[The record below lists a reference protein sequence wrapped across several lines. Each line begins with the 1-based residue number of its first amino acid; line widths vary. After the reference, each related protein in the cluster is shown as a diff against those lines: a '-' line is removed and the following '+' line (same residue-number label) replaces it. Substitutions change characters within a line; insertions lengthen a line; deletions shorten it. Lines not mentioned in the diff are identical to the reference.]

1 MRNSA
6 SASSGKCGKILLVD
20 DHKDGLAARRS
31 VLQELGHCVTTATS
45 GAVALE
51 LAKATLAEGRSF
63 DLLIT
68 DWKMPKM
75 DGVELIRQMREQG
88 FTGPAILLSGHQAV
102 QWLKEE
108 ECGADLIVQKNA
120 TEITQLVSGVKR
132 LLNKKPIRKPPARQT
147 IAEADAGKAAKS
159 KSKIS

>member
-31 VLQELGHCVTTATS
+31 VLQELGHCVTTATG
-45 GAVALE
+45 GAAALE
-51 LAKATLAEGRSF
+51 LAAAQAF

-88 FTGPAILLSGHQAV
+88 FAGPAILLSGHQAV
-102 QWLKEE
+102 QWLKED
-108 ECGADLIVQKNA
+108 ECGADVIVQKNA

-132 LLNKKPIRKPPARQT
+132 LLNKKPTRKPPARQT
-147 IAEADAGKAAKS
+147 IAEAEASKTAKP

>member
-6 SASSGKCGKILLVD
+6 SAVSGKCGKILLVD
-20 DHKDGLAARRS
+20 DHKMGLAARRS
-31 VLQELGHCVTTATS
+31 VLEELGHCVTTALS
-45 GAVALE
+45 GAAALE
-51 LAKATLAEGRSF
+51 LAAEHSF

-75 DGVELIRQMREQG
+75 DGVELIRQLREQG
-88 FTGPAILLSGHQAV
+88 FAGPAILLSGHQAV
-102 QWLKEE
+102 QWLSEE
-108 ECGADLIVQKNA
+108 ESGADVIVQKNS

-132 LLNKKPIRKPPARQT
+132 LLNKKPVRKPPARQT
-147 IAEADAGKAAKS
+147 ISEADAGKATKS

>member
-6 SASSGKCGKILLVD
+6 SAGSGKCGNILLVD
-20 DHKDGLAARRS
+20 DHKMGLAARRS
-31 VLQELGHCVTTATS
+31 VLEELGHCVTTATS
-45 GAVALE
+45 GAAALE
-51 LAKATLAEGRSF
+51 LAAAQSF

-75 DGVELIRQMREQG
+75 DGVELIRQMREHG
-88 FTGPAILLSGHQAV
+88 YAGPAVLISGHQAV

-108 ECGADLIVQKNA
+108 ECGADIIIVKNA
-120 TEITQLVSGVKR
+120 GEIAQLVSGVKR
-132 LLNKKPIRKPPARQT
+132 LLNKKPVRKPPARQVS
-147 IAEADAGKAAKS
+147 AGSEHGKAVKS